1 MKRLPHQ
8 THHICDTLRSLS
20 AMGKK
25 IVFGDDDEAL
35 PLAPQE
41 AEENA
46 TKVAASEDAQHGSQP
61 SKCAQTIWQQRWQ
74 WWCSWRS
81 ERYEFK
87 EPDARNVWGPEEGRS
102 SVGGWESILSNRSK
116 RRKRKQRVSKEEDEL
131 DASTLALLAENT
143 FSFWI
148 SSECVGRRC
157 LLRARLTMCLQRA
170 SVFIWKQGV
179 KT

>member
-46 TKVAASEDAQHGSQP
+46 TKVAASEYASTVP
-61 SKCAQTIWQQRWQ
+61 SRPRAPT
-74 WWCSWRS
+74 RS
-81 ERYEFK
+81 DSR
-87 EPDARNVWGPEEGRS
+87 
-102 SVGGWESILSNRSK
+102 
-116 RRKRKQRVSKEEDEL
+116 
-131 DASTLALLAENT
+131 DASDDAFEEVSATNSKSRTLEMYEAQKKAAL
-143 FSFWI
+143 
-148 SSECVGRRC
+148 
-157 LLRARLTMCLQRA
+157 Q
-170 SVFIWKQGV
+170 
-179 KT
+179 

>member
-46 TKVAASEDAQHGSQP
+46 TKVAAFE
-61 SKCAQTIWQQRWQ
+61 
-74 WWCSWRS
+74 
-81 ERYEFK
+81 
-87 EPDARNVWGPEEGRS
+87 
-102 SVGGWESILSNRSK
+102 
-116 RRKRKQRVSKEEDEL
+116 
-131 DASTLALLAENT
+131 DASTVPSRPSAPKRYDSSDDSDDAPEEVSATNSKSRTLEMYEAQKKAAL
-143 FSFWI
+143 
-148 SSECVGRRC
+148 
-157 LLRARLTMCLQRA
+157 Q
-170 SVFIWKQGV
+170 
-179 KT
+179 